1 MSAMPS
7 ATPETPAVPETPT
20 AQVDPVAEGMTATGV
35 VALCDRHLGRAKAL
49 LGEVK
54 ELPAETEL
62 TWDNT
67 LAKVDQISLELS
79 VGAGF
84 PDLMNVGHPDKAVR
98 DAAGECRPKVDEFY
112 TDMML
117 DARFAGVVRRY
128 ADKHP
133 ALEGTRKRLLE
144 DLLRDFKRNG
154 LFLPKAEQ
162 DELRK
167 LNEELTKLSQDF
179 GTNLSEAKGSIKVK
193 PEQLKGLPESFIE
206 QHEPGADGLVELTT
220 DYPDYFPVITYADD
234 RSIAKDLTFE
244 FDNRAAKANVPILER
259 VLVLREKKAKLLGYE
274 TWADY
279 AIEPRMAKTAAKVQE
294 FLKNAAKQVEKPG
307 EREYAELLAEWHR
320 LGGKG
325 KVVPNHD
332 RLYLVGRLANKKYG
346 FDAKELSNYFEV
358 ESVAKGLFT
367 ILSKL
372 YGLEFKEIPAEKGSV
387 WHEDVRILEVTDHG
401 KKLGRIYLDLYPR
414 DGKYKH
420 AAMFEIRGGKR
431 MDDGSYVTP
440 ISALVCN
447 FPKSEPGQPGL
458 MTHDQVTTFFH
469 EFGHALHHVLTQ
481 QELATYS
488 GTNTVRDFVEAPS
501 QMLEEWAW
509 RRETLDLFAKHYE
522 TGEKI
527 PDKLFNAM
535 TKSRSF
541 GFALHTE
548 RQISLATLDF
558 EYHHRP
564 TPIDTDKVFR
574 EVMKQ
579 TQSFGYLPETH
590 FQATF
595 GHLMGYDAGYYGYQ
609 WALAIARD
617 VLTRFQKEGFM
628 NTKVADDW
636 RKLVLARGAG
646 PDENQL
652 VHDFLGRETN
662 LDAYAAFLSGA
673 DGSGKERTTDLCRS
687 RAQRAR
693 PRSDQRA
700 RLRRPGAA
708 GRARRTRL
716 RPRA

>member
-1 MSAMPS
+1 MSATTVASS
-7 ATPETPAVPETPT
+7 APPAPEVPT
-20 AQVDPVAEGMTATGV
+20 AQVDPVAEGMTAKGA

-49 LGEVK
+49 L
-54 ELPAETEL
+54 AEIKALKDSTAEL

-67 LAKVDQISLELS
+67 LAPFDRISLEIS

-84 PDLMNVGHPDKAVR
+84 PELMNVGHPDKAVR
-98 DAAGECRPKVDEFY
+98 DAAKECRPKVDEFY

-117 DARFAGVVRRY
+117 DADFAGVVRRY

-133 ALEGTRKRLLE
+133 ALEGTRKRLLS
-144 DLLRDFKRNG
+144 DLVRDFKRNG

-162 DELRK
+162 AELRK
-167 LNEELTKLSQDF
+167 LNEELTNLSQDF

-193 PEQLKGLPESFIE
+193 PEQLKGLPDSFIE
-206 QHEPGADGLVELTT
+206 QHKPGADGLVTLTT
-220 DYPDYFPVITYADD
+220 DYPDYFPVVTYADD
-234 RSIAKDLTFE
+234 RSVARDLTFE
-244 FDNRAAKANVPILER
+244 FDNRAAEANVKILER
-259 VLVLREKKAKLLGYE
+259 VLVLREKKAKLLGYVS
-274 TWADY
+274 WADY

-294 FLKNAAKQVEKPG
+294 FLTNAASQVAAPG
-307 EREYAELLAEWHR
+307 QREYAELKAEWLK

-325 KVVPNHD
+325 ARVPNHD
-332 RLYLVGRLANKKYG
+332 RQYLIGRLANKKFG
-346 FDAKELSNYFEV
+346 FDAKELSKYFEV
-358 ESVAKGLFT
+358 EQVAKGLLT

-372 YGLEFKEIPAEKGSV
+372 YGLEFKEIPAVKPGEGPVGSDSV
-387 WHEDVRILEVTDHG
+387 WHDDVRIIEVMDG
-401 KKLGRIYLDLYPR
+401 DDKLGRIYLDLYPR

-431 MDDGSYVTP
+431 LADGSYVSP

-488 GTNTVRDFVEAPS
+488 GTNTARDFVEAPS

-509 RRETLDLFAKHYE
+509 KRETLDLFARHHE
-522 TGEKI
+522 TGAKI
-527 PDKLFNAM
+527 PDKLFGAM
-535 TKSRSF
+535 TKSRAF

-548 RQISLATLDF
+548 RQISLAMLDF
-558 EYHHRP
+558 VYHQRP
-564 TPIDTDKVFR
+564 APVDTDAVFR
-574 EVMKQ
+574 EVMTK
-579 TQSFGYLPETH
+579 TQSFAYLPDTH

-628 NTKVADDW
+628 NAKVAGDW
-636 RKLVLARGAG
+636 RKLVLSQGAG
-646 PDENQL
+646 ADENQL
-652 VHDFLGRETN
+652 ITDFLGRAPN
-662 LDAYAAFLSGA
+662 LDAYAAFLA
-673 DGSGKERTTDLCRS
+673 GK
-687 RAQRAR
+687 
-693 PRSDQRA
+693 
-700 RLRRPGAA
+700 
-708 GRARRTRL
+708 
-716 RPRA
+716 